1 MNKGIVLAPG
11 LDDFIKRTN
20 ESIRLEAI
28 ANKITIPIVSP
39 AVQSFVDKENLR
51 KAAWEKDNYISDNI
65 LASGIHDA
73 FKKINANRDET
84 ERLLSECS
92 IQHQVIPRRE
102 ILTITKIYHEIIS
115 SYEASLKKGGVIAEQ
130 AMIEFEKYLDRA
142 MPWKHKFCTGGL
154 KSDKKSS
161 IYYQSFSGM
170 TIRIKRANIGLK
182 THEAVIRKV
191 MENIVF
197 DAGAYFP
204 TDDPV
209 IDSTT
214 SEIRDYNFR
223 SLLENHLNCHS
234 DYKSRIDR
242 YYKNG
247 KLFFVN
253 FPFAGQSSRHDGN
266 PVAEIMY

>member
-1 MNKGIVLAPG
+1 MNKSTILAPG
-11 LDDFIKRTN
+11 FDDFIKRTN
-20 ESIRLEAI
+20 ERIRIEEME
-28 ANKITIPIVSP
+28 KEKKIPIITP
-39 AVQSFVDKENLR
+39 QVQSFIDGENLR
-51 KAAWEKDNYISDNI
+51 KAVWEKDNYSSDNI
-65 LASGIHDA
+65 LASGIQEA

-92 IQHQVIPRRE
+92 IQHLIIPRRE

-130 AMIEFEKYLDRA
+130 AMIELEKYLDRA

-154 KSDKKSS
+154 KSDNKSS
-161 IYYQSFSGM
+161 IYYQSLSGM

-197 DAGAYFP
+197 DSGAYFP

-209 IDSTT
+209 IGSNT
-214 SEIRDYNFR
+214 SEIRDYKFR

-266 PVAEIMY
+266 QVAEIMY